1 MPLAPHVQQP
11 LGELLNAL
19 YHLETSAGG
28 GMKRAYS
35 AIFQDLPDRLEYPD
49 YYLVIKEPRC
59 LNGIFESLQRGS
71 YSSPQAV
78 AYDLFLIWSNARE
91 YNEQGSMVYAD
102 ADKLEGYMERLWR
115 ERAPPLPPFESLP
128 RPGSLPAPQP
138 TAPDTERKPKRIKL
152 TGALAGGP
160 STPSPGLVA
169 PSAVK
174 HRNGPSASPAPPSA
188 TPSLTLKLGGS
199 RAPPTPAPP
208 PPLPSLPS
216 MPALLP
222 ATMPDLPV
230 ASTSAAGTASRDISV
245 APGPGAPEAGA
256 EGEEG
261 AAGTPGPSLPTIG
274 DVESGWMSGDV
285 GPNPMQAYLDIL
297 DKIRKYTDATGRP
310 LATPLI
316 DVPDRAARPDYYQL
330 VDRPLSLNSIEANV
344 HAGVYG
350 SPEAFDQDLHHL
362 FSIAKL
368 FIRPDSP
375 GTVYSDLMVLQRLYQ
390 ELTKQVSPSVRSAII
405 DDAAALAS
413 VGAGPGNV
421 QHAKGDESA
430 VGTDF
435 KSRAT
440 TRPTT
445 KDKVF
450 LDGINFK
457 GDFLK
462 TGDWVHLLNPDN
474 PGKPII
480 AQIWKTYKRPESA
493 QRCLSVC
500 WYYRPEETVH
510 PASRTF
516 YENEVFKTGVFVDH
530 VVEDFVDRCFVMFF
544 TKYTRGRPRAPAWT
558 PAMPLYVCEFRYKD
572 DVKAFKKIK
581 SWSSCVPEEM
591 RKHEYEFEPY
601 PDDRVDTLHKIKSP
615 FVRGVAGPGRL
626 DSGAGAGGAGAAVGA
641 AASPTYHFSQD
652 GKPATAQEVKDE
664 GHARDLVVGSGDSM
678 QVDPSSTALAV
689 DAALASFGAPPQPQ
703 PMTVASGPSAS
714 DLSTSAALAAFSSS
728 LDILPGATS
737 GTASTPTVEL
747 ASAPAAAPTP
757 AELAAAN
764 EAFAPLPPSIA
775 SKFRSDTFGDVL
787 WFAAPGAA
795 PPASSAA
802 ASDAGA
808 THSLEYLYWRAMQKR
823 ERERAAAEAA

>member
-1 MPLAPHVQQP
+1 MPLQPHVQQP
-11 LGELLNAL
+11 LSELLHAL
-19 YHLETSAGG
+19 YNLETSAGG
-28 GMKRAYS
+28 GMKRFYS
-35 AIFQDLPDRLEYPD
+35 AIFRDLPDRLDYPD

-59 LNGIFESLQRGS
+59 LNGIMDSLQRGS

-128 RPGSLPAPQP
+128 RPGSLPLSAP
-138 TAPDTERKPKRIKL
+138 APDAERKPKRIKL
-152 TGALAGGP
+152 TGSLAGP
-160 STPSPGLVA
+160 STPSAALGAPGSTKL
-169 PSAVK
+169 
-174 HRNGPSASPAPPSA
+174 RIGPSASPAPA

-208 PPLPSLPS
+208 PPLPGLPVT
-216 MPALLP
+216 PAQ
-222 ATMPDLPV
+222 AVVQPDLPV
-230 ASTSAAGTASRDISV
+230 APSSAGRESRDLSV
-245 APGPGAPEAGA
+245 APGSGAFEHGADGEDGAG
-256 EGEEG
+256 
-261 AAGTPGPSLPTIG
+261 GTPSATFPTIP

-285 GPNPMQAYLDIL
+285 GPNPTQAYLDIL
-297 DKIRKYTDATGRP
+297 NKIRNRRP

-330 VDRPLSLNSIEANV
+330 VERPLSLNGIEANV
-344 HAGVYG
+344 NAGMYA
-350 SPEAFDQDLHHL
+350 SPEAFDHDLHHL

-375 GTVYSDLMVLQRLYQ
+375 GTVYSDLLVLQRLYQ
-390 ELTKQVSPSVRSAII
+390 ELTKQVSPAVRSAVI
-405 DDAAALAS
+405 DDAAALSS
-413 VGAGPGNV
+413 VGGGPGNV

-430 VGTDF
+430 IGADL

-457 GDFLK
+457 GQVLK

-544 TKYTRGRPRAPAWT
+544 TKYTRGRPKPPAWD
-558 PAMPLYVCEFRYKD
+558 PSIPLYVCEYRYKD

-581 SWSSCVPEEM
+581 SWSSCVPEEI
-591 RKHEYEFEPY
+591 RKHEYDFEPFE
-601 PDDRVDTLHKIKSP
+601 DDRVDTLAKVKSP

-626 DSGAGAGGAGAAVGA
+626 DGANPA
-641 AASPTYHFSQD
+641 YHFSQD
-652 GKPATAQEVKDE
+652 GKPSTAEEV
-664 GHARDLVVGSGDSM
+664 
-678 QVDPSSTALAV
+678 QVQSQAQAQAQLHLQPQDVPMELDDNVALAV
-689 DAALASFGAPPQPQ
+689 EAATSAALASFGAPSQPVQ
-703 PMTVASGPSAS
+703 QSTS
-714 DLSTSAALAAFSSS
+714 DLSTSAALAALSAFEM
-728 LDILPGATS
+728 PAA
-737 GTASTPTVEL
+737 ASPVVEL
-747 ASAPAAAPTP
+747 APAPVAAPTP

-764 EAFAPLPPSIA
+764 EFFAPLPSSIT
-775 SKFRSDTFGDVL
+775 SKFRSDAFGDLL
-787 WFAAPGAA
+787 WFSAP
-795 PPASSAA
+795 A
-802 ASDAGA
+802 ASVPETARA
-808 THSLEYLYWRAMQKR
+808 RPTHSLEYLHWRAVQKR
-823 ERERAAAEAA
+823 SAAAAGKAA